1 MDGMSTI
8 TIIAVAMFVGCLIFG
23 FIPLW
28 IPLSEVKLKFVTLL
42 GAGLLCGTAL
52 ALIIPEGVHMMEE
65 SWRAPA
71 SSNASARHS
80 PNASARHSPNVSEV
94 QETPSET
101 SYPPRVCIGVALVV
115 GFTFMFVV
123 DQIGTYL
130 SMRLSRTD
138 LPHSTSITTTLG
150 LQFHSAADGIALGAA
165 MATPEKTAHVMVF
178 FAVILHK
185 APTAFGL
192 VSFLMHAGLGRKC
205 IQVHL
210 LCFSAV
216 APLFAI
222 CTYVILHMGEASG
235 LGFSLTGL
243 GMLFSAGTFLYV
255 ATVHVLPQVSS
266 KGQQQPPPPF
276 QEHSGAEVQQHKH
289 LGFLESLTFV
299 LGAGLPLLGL
309 ALIDD

>member
-1 MDGMSTI
+1 
-8 TIIAVAMFVGCLIFG
+8 
-23 FIPLW
+23 
-28 IPLSEVKLKFVTLL
+28 
-42 GAGLLCGTAL
+42 AL
-52 ALIIPEGVHMMEE
+52 ALIIPEGVDMMEE
-65 SWRAPA
+65 SWRASSCSAASA
-71 SSNASARHS
+71 SSNTSARHS
-80 PNASARHSPNVSEV
+80 PN
-94 QETPSET
+94 TPSET
-101 SYPPRVCIGVALVV
+101 CYPPRVCIGVALVV

-138 LPHSTSITTTLG
+138 LPHSTSIKTTLG

-165 MATPEKTAHVMVF
+165 MFSAEETVKVIVF

-185 APTAFGL
+185 APTAFAL
-192 VSFLMHAGLGRKC
+192 VSFLMHAGLGRKD

-222 CTYVILHMGEASG
+222 CTYVILHMVRSTNH
-235 LGFSLTGL
+235 LTGL

>member
-65 SWRAPA
+65 SWRGEGWA
-71 SSNASARHS
+71 
-80 PNASARHSPNVSEV
+80 
-94 QETPSET
+94 
-101 SYPPRVCIGVALVV
+101 GVAW
-115 GFTFMFVV
+115 G
-123 DQIGTYL
+123 
-130 SMRLSRTD
+130 SSC
-138 LPHSTSITTTLG
+138 TSITTTLG

-222 CTYVILHMGEASG
+222 CTYGEASG

-255 ATVHVLPQVSS
+255 ATVHVLPQ
-266 KGQQQPPPPF
+266 PF
-276 QEHSGAEVQQHKH
+276 GGNSHLPTHSGELSNTCIVNEFYK
-289 LGFLESLTFV
+289 
-299 LGAGLPLLGL
+299 
-309 ALIDD
+309 

>member
-65 SWRAPA
+65 SWRGEGWAGVA
-71 SSNASARHS
+71 WGSSC
-80 PNASARHSPNVSEV
+80 EV

-130 SMRLSRTD
+130 SMRCKYFHFSRT
-138 LPHSTSITTTLG
+138 LNVCFV
-150 LQFHSAADGIALGAA
+150 LQNVSPTRIFLSYHPDGIALGAA

-222 CTYVILHMGEASG
+222 CTYVILSSPTESSDPMI
-235 LGFSLTGL
+235 LTGL